1 LPSSAQYEHNF
12 LLWTKTAWREG
23 GGGRGG
29 GGGGGIGGD
38 GGKLHI
44 YITMEFNRA
53 DFTLFK

>member
-1 LPSSAQYEHNF
+1 MNIIFCSGRR
-12 LLWTKTAWREG
+12 LLGGRGA

-38 GGKLHI
+38 GGDGGKLHN

-53 DFTLFK
+53 AFTLFK